1 MVKALLA
8 AVLILALTA
17 CSSSSGRNF
26 DTASI
31 QKIRAG
37 TTTRAE
43 LIEMFGPPDTE
54 TPYPNGQQLLMWNY
68 SEARTLD
75 TTAGK
80 TLTVQTKNGRVF
92 NYTLSK
98 S

>member
-1 MVKALLA
+1 MKACIATALL
-8 AVLILALTA
+8 LALTA
-17 CSSSSGRNF
+17 CSSSTGRNF
-26 DTASI
+26 DTASL

-37 TTTRAE
+37 LTTRAE

-80 TLTVQTKNGRVF
+80 TLTKKKKNGRVF
-92 NYTLSK
+92 NYTLNK

>member
-1 MVKALLA
+1 MKACIATALL
-8 AVLILALTA
+8 LALTA
-17 CSSSSGRNF
+17 CSSSTGRNF
-26 DTASI
+26 DTASL

-37 TTTRAE
+37 LTTRAE

-92 NYTLSK
+92 NYTLNK

>member
-1 MVKALLA
+1 MKACIATTLL
-8 AVLILALTA
+8 LALTA
-17 CSSSSGRNF
+17 CSSATGRNF

-37 TTTRAE
+37 LTTRAE

-92 NYTLSK
+92 NYTLNK

>member
-1 MVKALLA
+1 MKACIATALL
-8 AVLILALTA
+8 LALTA
-17 CSSSSGRNF
+17 CSSSTGRNF

-37 TTTRAE
+37 LTTRAE

-92 NYTLSK
+92 NYTLNK